1 MSDYGIVEGIA
12 KASESAIPVNEGDYI
27 DDEGLLC
34 CGKCNTRKQ
43 TVITINGKVL
53 KPRCVCR
60 CEQERM
66 QEEEDNRKAQEKAEK
81 VKELRKIG
89 FPDEEMSRFT
99 FDNDDNAN
107 DYISGVAHRYVDNF
121 NEMYKMHKGLLLYGT
136 VGTGKTYIAACIA
149 NALIDR
155 GYTCLVTNFAR
166 LTNTISGMYEGKQE
180 YIDEL
185 NRFSLLV
192 IDDLASERDT
202 EYMNET
208 IMNII
213 DARYRSG
220 KPLIVTTNLTAQE
233 LNQPKDIRKKRVYS
247 RLLEMCVP
255 LEVKGT
261 DRRKN
266 NAVKERSKINDMLGI
281 RR

>member
-1 MSDYGIVEGIA
+1 M
-12 KASESAIPVNEGDYI
+12 
-27 DDEGLLC
+27 
-34 CGKCNTRKQ
+34 
-43 TVITINGKVL
+43 
-53 KPRCVCR
+53 
-60 CEQERM
+60 
-66 QEEEDNRKAQEKAEK
+66 
-81 VKELRKIG
+81 
-89 FPDEEMSRFT
+89 F
-99 FDNDDNAN
+99 
-107 DYISGVAHRYVDNF
+107 
-121 NEMYKMHKGLLLYGT
+121 
-136 VGTGKTYIAACIA
+136 
-149 NALIDR
+149 
-155 GYTCLVTNFAR
+155 
-166 LTNTISGMYEGKQE
+166 EGKQE

-202 EYMNET
+202 EYMNEMV
-208 IMNII
+208 IDII

-233 LNQPKDIRKKRVYS
+233 LNNPKDIRKKRVYS

>member
-1 MSDYGIVEGIA
+1 
-12 KASESAIPVNEGDYI
+12 
-27 DDEGLLC
+27 
-34 CGKCNTRKQ
+34 
-43 TVITINGKVL
+43 
-53 KPRCVCR
+53 
-60 CEQERM
+60 M
-66 QEEEDNRKAQEKAEK
+66 QEEEEKRKAKELAEK
-81 VKELRKIG
+81 VKELRKMG
-89 FPDEEMSRFT
+89 FPDAEMSRFT
-99 FDNDDNAN
+99 FENDDNAN

-121 NEMYKMHKGLLLYGT
+121 VDMYKMHKGLLRSGT

-166 LTNTISGMYEGKQE
+166 LTNTISGMFEGKQE

-202 EYMNET
+202 EYMNE
-208 IMNII
+208 MVMDII

-233 LNQPKDIRKKRVYS
+233 LNNPKDIRKKRVYS